1 MFDIFHYLL
10 YTYVEDCFMKINKIT
25 KLTNDKYLNMFEVSF
40 ANGMN
45 WVFASRRSEKELSV
59 NNKKDK
65 VDAVVIMPLVVDSDG
80 DKCVVVTKEFRYPRN
95 DYIYSFP
102 AGLVEEGEE
111 LEKSA
116 LRELKE
122 EIGAEGNIKLTML
135 CDKSYSSEGLT
146 DESCVLFLAE
156 IEKLGEQ
163 ELEET
168 EDISFQFVKMKNLKD
183 FIKGKKT
190 SIKLSL
196 FAALIK

>member
-1 MFDIFHYLL
+1 
-10 YTYVEDCFMKINKIT
+10 MKINKIT

-45 WVFASRRSEKELSV
+45 WMFASRRSEKELSV

-65 VDAVVIMPLVVDSDG
+65 VDAVVIIPLVVDGEG
-80 DKCVVVTKEFRYPRN
+80 DKCVVVTKEFRYPLN

-102 AGLVEEGEE
+102 AGLVEEGEK

-122 EIGAEGNIKLTML
+122 EIGAEGKIKLTML

-163 ELEET
+163 ELEDT
-168 EDISFQFVKMKNLKD
+168 ENISINIVKLKELKT
-183 FIKGKKT
+183 FIKGKKA
-190 SIKLSL
+190 SIKLTM
-196 FAALIK
+196 FAGMLGSKIL